1 MTSYVTLDVHMREA
15 TTAQQPVAEVH
26 AVRDRH
32 SRTHTS
38 TRRSSATTWSR
49 WCLGIAD
56 SYSEL
61 APASETAVVFRDS
74 AFADDLAKGN
84 LAAILE

>member
-1 MTSYVTLDVHMREA
+1 MAAARDKGSQQSMWV
-15 TTAQQPVAEVH
+15 TTAELPRGGNSNGHPFCVPIVDETEPLV
-26 AVRDRH
+26 
-32 SRTHTS
+32 
-38 TRRSSATTWSR
+38 
-49 WCLGIAD
+49 LGIAD

>member
-1 MTSYVTLDVHMREA
+1 MEPLV
-15 TTAQQPVAEVH
+15 P
-26 AVRDRH
+26 
-32 SRTHTS
+32 
-38 TRRSSATTWSR
+38 
-49 WCLGIAD
+49 GIAD

-84 LAAILE
+84 LAAVLE

>member
-1 MTSYVTLDVHMREA
+1 MLR
-15 TTAQQPVAEVH
+15 
-26 AVRDRH
+26 
-32 SRTHTS
+32 
-38 TRRSSATTWSR
+38 RRSSATTWSR